1 MQRDQAIEQLPAV
14 IRRVQSEIRWKPDS
28 AARHLLKR
36 KLRGHLPADARLDD
50 YHRTIETILT
60 TDTARVYLYWH
71 GHDAYP
77 TVVTVLDGNHWLVI
91 FSWDGVLESAFVV
104 ENPSSYLSPPT
115 FEFIGLL
122 CEVLA

>member
-1 MQRDQAIEQLPAV
+1 MQRDQAIAQLPAV
-14 IRRVQSEIRWKPDS
+14 IRRVQSDMRWKPDS
-28 AARHLLKR
+28 AARHLMKR
-36 KLRGHLPADARLDD
+36 KLRGHLPADATLID
-50 YHRTIETILT
+50 YQRMIDTVLT
-60 TDTARVYLYWH
+60 TDTAPVYLYWY

-104 ENPSSYLSPPT
+104 ENPASYLSSPT

-122 CEVLA
+122 REVLV